1 MEKTKAKNQRTK
13 YNKGGIMKKN
23 NYFYQNKQGRNI
35 ILSITSTYIELTA
48 PDGYF
53 YLTGKFNNEVQELA
67 RKIIPDK
74 IGNLIQE
81 NKEIVANVLKRI
93 GKEDFSVEKILLKG
107 DNEVEVI
114 KIIAALKKVQWFNH
128 LEIVLADID
137 KNMTYLRKKESGNS
151 YSSELQLFDDE
162 SKYFDVI
169 SDKSKSDIYS
179 EETEI
184 FRKIEGILG

>member
-1 MEKTKAKNQRTK
+1 
-13 YNKGGIMKKN
+13 MKKN

-93 GKEDFSVEKILLKG
+93 GIEKNRKRRFFS
-107 DNEVEVI
+107 
-114 KIIAALKKVQWFNH
+114 
-128 LEIVLADID
+128 
-137 KNMTYLRKKESGNS
+137 
-151 YSSELQLFDDE
+151 
-162 SKYFDVI
+162 
-169 SDKSKSDIYS
+169 
-179 EETEI
+179 
-184 FRKIEGILG
+184 

>member
-1 MEKTKAKNQRTK
+1 M
-13 YNKGGIMKKN
+13 
-23 NYFYQNKQGRNI
+23 
-35 ILSITSTYIELTA
+35 
-48 PDGYF
+48 
-53 YLTGKFNNEVQELA
+53 
-67 RKIIPDK
+67 
-74 IGNLIQE
+74 
-81 NKEIVANVLKRI
+81 KRI

>member
-1 MEKTKAKNQRTK
+1 
-13 YNKGGIMKKN
+13 MKRN
-23 NYFYQNKQGRNI
+23 NYFYQNKQGRNV
-35 ILSITSTYIELTA
+35 ILSITSTYIELQA

-53 YLTGKFNNEVQELA
+53 YLAGKFNNEVQNLT

-107 DNEVEVI
+107 DNRAEVI
-114 KIIAALKKVQWFNH
+114 KIIVALKKVQWFNH

-162 SKYFDVI
+162 NKYFDVI

-184 FRKIEGILG
+184 FRFNFDIFKISTKISFTWTLRRYCIY

>member
-1 MEKTKAKNQRTK
+1 
-13 YNKGGIMKKN
+13 MKRN
-23 NYFYQNKQGRNI
+23 DYFYQNKQGRNVV
-35 ILSITSTYIELTA
+35 LSIASTYIELTA

-53 YLTGKFNNEVQELA
+53 YLAGKFNNEVQDLA

-93 GKEDFSVEKILLKG
+93 GKEDFSAEKILLKG
-107 DNEVEVI
+107 DNKAEVI
-114 KIIAALKKVQWFNH
+114 KIIVALKKVQWFNH